1 LSGHA
6 GLDLVLTAGSQ
17 SGDPLTIGNRHMS
30 FFISDALA
38 QGEAAA
44 PGGDPFLALL
54 PLVLFA
60 VVFYFLLIRP
70 QSKRAKEH
78 RKMVESLMKG
88 DEVVTIG
95 GVAGRIADIGDT
107 FALLEVADGVS
118 VKIRR
123 ASVESVMPKGTLKDL

>member
-1 LSGHA
+1 
-6 GLDLVLTAGSQ
+6 
-17 SGDPLTIGNRHMS
+17 
-30 FFISDALA
+30 
-38 QGEAAA
+38 
-44 PGGDPFLALL
+44 LALL

>member
-1 LSGHA
+1 
-6 GLDLVLTAGSQ
+6 
-17 SGDPLTIGNRHMS
+17 MS
-30 FFISDALA
+30 FFISDAFA
-38 QGEAAA
+38 QGDPAAA
-44 PGGDPFLALL
+44 GGDPFLALL

-70 QSKRAKEH
+70 QAKRQKEH
-78 RKMVESLMKG
+78 RKMVESLAKG

-95 GVAGRIADIGDT
+95 GIAGRISDLGDN

-123 ASVESVMPKGTLKDL
+123 AAVEAVMPKGTLKDL

>member
-1 LSGHA
+1 
-6 GLDLVLTAGSQ
+6 
-17 SGDPLTIGNRHMS
+17 MS

-38 QGEAAA
+38 QGEATASA
-44 PGGDPFLALL
+44 GDPFLALL

-70 QSKRAKEH
+70 QAKRQKEH
-78 RKMVESLMKG
+78 RKMVDSLTKG

-95 GVAGRIADIGDT
+95 GIAGRITDLGDN
-107 FALLEVADGVS
+107 FAQVEIADGVA

-123 ASVESVMPKGTLKDL
+123 AAVESVLPKGTLKEL